1 MTNDFKLYTK
11 NATSKLKI
19 VPVITIDKKILTSG
33 DGSQNS
39 PLEAK

>member
-33 DGSQNS
+33 DGSQSS